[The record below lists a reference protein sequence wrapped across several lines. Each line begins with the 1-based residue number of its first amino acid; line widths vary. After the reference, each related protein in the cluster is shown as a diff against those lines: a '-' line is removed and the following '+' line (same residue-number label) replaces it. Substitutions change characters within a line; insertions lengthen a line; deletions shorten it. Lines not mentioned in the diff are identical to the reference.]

1 MEFALVLRE
10 LLGHKRALLA
20 GVVVAF
26 AVAYLSIA
34 SKPLQYSAAS
44 TQVFVDSPSSVL
56 GNVNPA
62 ITSLTTVATVDA
74 NFMTSPAMLDLIA
87 KKVGLTGDQLE
98 ASGPEASLPRAMV
111 EPTATQRNV
120 QLTGETAPYRLDY
133 SNNPNL
139 PIVGVDSQ
147 APTTKMAI
155 ALANAAVAGLSDY
168 VANLQAR
175 DRVPPNQRIVIR
187 QLGSATGQVVNAGIG
202 KKLAVMVFVALFFVW
217 CVGILV
223 ASRFRKSWRASGML
237 YASRDRDTT
246 GKSFGADEFVPSRA
260 VHSETSEDDDMY
272 SPLLALALE
281 NERGARH
288 SQAPDEAEES
298 PHPHARGRI
307 RQTLRSRVR
316 TPDDD

>member
-20 GVVVAF
+20 GVVVAL
-26 AVAYLSIA
+26 AVAYLSVA

-44 TQVFVDSPSSVL
+44 TQVFIDSPSSVL

-87 KKVGLTGDQLE
+87 GKVGLSGAQLE
-98 ASGPEASLPRAMV
+98 ATGPVASLPRAVV

-139 PIVGVDSQ
+139 PIVGVDTQ

-168 VANLQAR
+168 VANIQAR
-175 DRVPPNQRIVIR
+175 DNVPPNQRIVIR
-187 QLGSATGQVVNAGIG
+187 QLGSATGQVVNAGVG
-202 KKLAVMVFVALFFVW
+202 KKLAVMVFVAIFFLW
-217 CVGILV
+217 CIGILV
-223 ASRFRKSWRASGML
+223 ASRFRKSWRASAQL
-237 YASRDRDTT
+237 YASRPTDQPFNDDKLVGPRFAHTN
-246 GKSFGADEFVPSRA
+246 AEA
-260 VHSETSEDDDMY
+260 DDDVY
-272 SPLLALALE
+272 APFVAAALQMDGDAGSGHE
-281 NERGARH
+281 
-288 SQAPDEAEES
+288 PDEGEES
-298 PHPHARGRI
+298 THPRGLR
-307 RQTLRSRVR
+307 RTWRTQTSRVR
-316 TPDDD
+316 TPDD